1 MVSDKHAIQ
10 DAPLHHPASGSDL
23 TLLFMSDLNYHGG
36 PGWCDHLGRLYEKDR
51 MVLNA
56 TD

>member
-1 MVSDKHAIQ
+1 MSDKRAIQ

-23 TLLFMSDLNYHGG
+23 TLLFMTDLNYHGG